1 MYANID
7 ILLCGRPNGPH
18 YGYLSV
24 RLHVCPITT
33 PNRSQKSVRLYLA
46 PLLRYND
53 WWLKW
58 QIFPTPLS
66 FSAFFLGDPLQIYQ
80 KSLRFLKLESSR
92 LPMVKI

>member
-33 PNRSQKSVRLYLA
+33 PNRSQKSVM
-46 PLLRYND
+46 
-53 WWLKW
+53 
-58 QIFPTPLS
+58 
-66 FSAFFLGDPLQIYQ
+66 
-80 KSLRFLKLESSR
+80 FLKTHKFVTE
-92 LPMVKI
+92 K